1 MKGHGRSGGRIMVM
15 STLLGLV
22 LSSLPAAATAASDT
36 SGNGAGAQWGAPGWG
51 RVPQIEKSIMVP
63 TFPDRDYTVT
73 EFGAVADGTTD
84 ARPAITAAIHAANSA
99 GGGRVVLPAGAWFS
113 KGPIHLMSN
122 VDLHVSDGAVLRFSH
137 DATDYLPQVLTRW
150 EGTDLYNY
158 SPLIYA
164 FRTTNVAVTGG
175 GVIDG
180 NTQPSD
186 KEGFGTFR
194 PKQDPAQSRLRTMG
208 TTGVPVE
215 ERVFGEGDYLRPSMI
230 QFYESEN
237 VLLKDFTAINS
248 PFWVNHFVY
257 THNSTL
263 RNVTVDSKSLN
274 NDGVDVDSSTNV
286 MIEGN
291 AFITGDDSV
300 VVKSG
305 RDQDGWRVGRA
316 SENII
321 IRDNDMRGHNG
332 LTIGSEMSG
341 GVRYVFMENNILGD
355 VRSALYFKS
364 NTDRG
369 GSIEDIWARNIKV
382 GNADTVLDFDTNY
395 KNEGSGRYPS
405 QYRNFNV
412 EKVTAETAR
421 TGIRAVGIEGQPI
434 RDVLVRNVTI
444 NDVENP
450 LIMKNAEHVN
460 LKNVRMNGKRC
471 PNGDAVPNC

>member
-1 MKGHGRSGGRIMVM
+1 M
-15 STLLGLV
+15 SALLGFV
-22 LSSLPAAATAASDT
+22 LSSPPAAATAASGAPD
-36 SGNGAGAQWGAPGWG
+36 NGAGAQWGAPGWG
-51 RVPQIEKSIMVP
+51 QVPQIEKSITVP

-73 EFGAVADGTTD
+73 EFGAVGDGTTD

-99 GGGRVVLPAGAWFS
+99 GGGRVTLPAGTWFS

-122 VDLHVSDGAVLRFSH
+122 VDLHVSDGATLRFSQ

-158 SPLIYA
+158 SPMIYA

-180 NTQPSD
+180 NTEPSD
-186 KEGFGTFR
+186 TEGFGTFR
-194 PKQDPAQSRLRTMG
+194 PKQGPAQSRLRMMG

-215 ERVFGEGDYLRPSMI
+215 ERVFGNGDYLRPSMI

-237 VLLKDFTAINS
+237 VLLEGFTAVDS

-257 THNSTL
+257 TRNATL

-291 AFITGDDSV
+291 TFITGDDSV

-305 RDQDGWRVGRA
+305 RDQDGWRVGRP

-321 IRDNDMRGHNG
+321 IRGNDMRGHNG

-341 GVRYVFMENNILGD
+341 GVRNVFMENNVLGD

-369 GSIEDIWARNIKV
+369 GAIEDIWARNITV
-382 GNADTVLDFDTNY
+382 GDADTVLDFDTNY

-405 QYRNFNV
+405 LYRNFNV
-412 EKVTAETAR
+412 ENVTAERAG
-421 TGIRAVGIEGQPI
+421 TGIRAVGIAAQPI

-444 NDVENP
+444 NEVEDP
-450 LIMKNAEHVN
+450 LIIENVDDIN
-460 LKNVRMNGKRC
+460 LKNVWMNGERC
-471 PNGDAVPNC
+471 